1 MPTLL
6 QQTRFALSELG
17 IRPHKH
23 LGQHF
28 LIDAEVIEQMVQAA
42 QLRPAAAVLEIGP
55 GLGVVSDVLGDIGVR
70 LYLVELDRILAQRL
84 AERFARF
91 DNVQVLT
98 ADFLKLDLAHAFSDA
113 QICVVAS
120 LPYQA
125 ATPILFRLLDHRHQ
139 FPEAT
144 VMIQK
149 EVAERVGAE
158 PGTKAYGV
166 LSVLIQLYATVE
178 TICTVGP
185 QSFFPAPKV
194 HSQVIRLVFQTTP
207 RVALQD
213 EHIFQRLV
221 KAAFA
226 QRRKTL
232 RNALRTGGFPPLED
246 VAERLGIQLQRRGET
261 LSLEEFAA
269 LANAIAEDRC
279 GVPNTPPKKVLD
291 QPD

>member
-1 MPTLL
+1 MAEFAGRDAVIVEAVRTPIGKGKASGALHDVLPVDLL
-6 QQTRFALSELG
+6 AHSLTELVNRAG
-17 IRPHKH
+17 IDPVRVQ
-23 LGQHF
+23 GQ
-28 LIDAEVIEQMVQAA
+28 
-42 QLRPAAAVLEIGP
+42 
-55 GLGVVSDVLGDIGVR
+55 SDVLV
-70 LYLVELDRILAQRL
+70 DR
-84 AERFARF
+84 
-91 DNVQVLT
+91 
-98 ADFLKLDLAHAFSDA
+98 
-113 QICVVAS
+113 
-120 LPYQA
+120 
-125 ATPILFRLLDHRHQ
+125 
-139 FPEAT
+139 
-144 VMIQK
+144 

-194 HSQVIRLVFQTTP
+194 HSQVIRLVFQPTP

-213 EHIFQRLV
+213 ERIFQRLV

-261 LSLEEFAA
+261 LSLEEFVA

-279 GVPNTPPKKVLD
+279 GVPNTPPKRVLD